1 MGYVKSNRRRY
12 ISENLTEV
20 LREYKFPKDERTKEE
35 KERDRRRMAKCVM

>member
-20 LREYKFPKDERTKEE
+20 LREYKFPKDVRTIEE